1 MLIKEWHTQLQQ
13 ELNKI
18 NSSLYDVLLTQEI
31 DIAFNKS
38 IEMFI
43 NQRYSAKSNRKQ
55 EGFEASQK
63 RIDDLKSL
71 VTVYKAPAILGSNFD
86 NSFSYDQRSLFIL
99 PQDYRFKVAT
109 RINSAIKDCN
119 LPFIPLPVAKEYHIF
134 GMDLSAISNYSTFA
148 IRLKTSTTVIL
159 PANGGLG
166 GYSTDDF
173 GVFKNIIVDGLLK
186 YYPITKPIYFE
197 NFYTYTNKNY
207 LFIVY
212 PNTPSDAEKLQYYN
226 GSAWVDFG
234 LSSGTIANAIISDL
248 KYPTSTTYNVS
259 SDKQVSHDA
268 VYALQADPFS
278 FTNAD
283 FPLSFFENNYYY
295 TLYDKLN
302 FVVSE
307 VEMTYICKPKTV
319 SYIGN
324 ISCDL
329 PDSTHQEIISMTAQY
344 FLEEFE
350 AGRVQTHKETVLTT
364 E

>member
-18 NSSLYDVLLTQEI
+18 NSALYDVLLPQEI

-109 RINSAIKDCN
+109 RINSAVKNCN
-119 LPFIPLPVAKEYHIF
+119 ITFNPLPTPQTYYVYGF
-134 GMDLSAISNYSTFA
+134 DLASITNYATFSV
-148 IRLKTSTTVIL
+148 RTKTPATVIL
-159 PANGGLG
+159 NPNSGLG
-166 GYSTDDF
+166 NYTTDDF

-186 YYPITKPIYFE
+186 YYPLTKPIYFE

-212 PNTPSDAEKLQYYN
+212 TTPPTDAEKLQYFN
-226 GSAWVDFG
+226 GSTWVDFT
-234 LSSGTIANAIISDL
+234 LMSTISDL
-248 KYPTSTTYNVS
+248 KYPTSTSNNIS
-259 SDKQVSHDA
+259 SDKQVSHDD
-268 VYALQADPFS
+268 VYALQADPFN
-278 FTNAD
+278 FTTVD

-319 SYIGN
+319 SLFGN
-324 ISCDL
+324 ISSDL
-329 PDSTHQEIISMTAQY
+329 PDSTHQEVISMTAQY

-350 AGRVQTHKETVLTT
+350 AGRVQTHKETVLST

>member
-18 NSSLYDVLLTQEI
+18 NSALYDVLLSQEI
-31 DIAFNKS
+31 DIAFNKN

-55 EGFEASQK
+55 EGFETSQK

-71 VTVYKAPAILGSNFD
+71 VNIYKAPAILGSNFD

-109 RINSAIKDCN
+109 RINSAVKNCN
-119 LPFIPLPVAKEYHIF
+119 VAFSPVSTAQTYYVYGF
-134 GMDLSAISNYSTFA
+134 DLSSITNYATFSV
-148 IRLKTSTTVIL
+148 RTKTPATVIL
-159 PANGGLG
+159 NANSGLG
-166 GYSTDDF
+166 NYTSDDF

-212 PNTPSDAEKLQYYN
+212 TTPPSDAEKLQYFN
-226 GSAWVDFG
+226 GSAWVDFT
-234 LSSGTIANAIISDL
+234 LMSTIADL
-248 KYPTSTTYNVS
+248 KYPTSVVNNIS
-259 SDKQVSHDA
+259 SDKQVSHDD
-268 VYALQADPFS
+268 VYALQADPFN
-278 FTNAD
+278 FTTAD
-283 FPLSFFENNYYY
+283 FPLSFFENSYYY

-319 SYIGN
+319 SLFGN
-324 ISCDL
+324 ISSDL

>member
-18 NSSLYDVLLTQEI
+18 NSALYDVLLSQEI
-31 DIAFNKS
+31 DIAFNKN

-55 EGFEASQK
+55 EGFETSQK

-71 VTVYKAPAILGSNFD
+71 VNIYKAPAILGSNFD

-109 RINSAIKDCN
+109 RINSAVKNCN
-119 LPFIPLPVAKEYHIF
+119 VAFSPVSTAQTYYVYGF
-134 GMDLSAISNYSTFA
+134 DLSSITNYATFSV
-148 IRLKTSTTVIL
+148 RTKTPATVIL
-159 PANGGLG
+159 NANSGLG
-166 GYSTDDF
+166 NYTSDDF

-212 PNTPSDAEKLQYYN
+212 TTPPTDAEKLQYFN
-226 GSAWVDFG
+226 GSAWVDFT
-234 LSSGTIANAIISDL
+234 LMSTIADL
-248 KYPTSTTYNVS
+248 KYPTSVVNNIS
-259 SDKQVSHDA
+259 SDKQVSHDD
-268 VYALQADPFS
+268 VYALQADPFN
-278 FTNAD
+278 FTTAD
-283 FPLSFFENNYYY
+283 FPLSFFENSYYY

-319 SYIGN
+319 SLFGN
-324 ISCDL
+324 ISSDL

-350 AGRVQTHKETVLTT
+350 AGRVQTHKETVLST

>member
-18 NSSLYDVLLTQEI
+18 NSSLYDVLLSQEI

-119 LPFIPLPVAKEYHIF
+119 VAFNPTTTAQTYYVYGF
-134 GMDLSAISNYSTFA
+134 DLSSITNYATFSVRTKTPAI
-148 IRLKTSTTVIL
+148 VIL
-159 PANGGLG
+159 NANSGLG
-166 GYSTDDF
+166 SYTTEDF
-173 GVFKNIIVDGLLK
+173 GVFKNIIVDGLNK
-186 YYPITKPIYFE
+186 YYPLTKPIYFE
-197 NFYTYTNKNY
+197 TFYTYTNKNY
-207 LFIVY
+207 LYIVY
-212 PNTPSDAEKLQYYN
+212 TTPPSDAEKLQYFN
-226 GSAWVDFG
+226 GSTWVDFT
-234 LSSGTIANAIISDL
+234 LMSTISDL
-248 KYPTSTTYNVS
+248 KYPVSTTNNIS
-259 SDKQVSHDA
+259 SDVQVSHDDL
-268 VYALQADPFS
+268 YALQADPFS

-319 SYIGN
+319 SLFGN
-324 ISCDL
+324 ISSDL

>member
-18 NSSLYDVLLTQEI
+18 NSALYDVLLPQEI

-55 EGFEASQK
+55 EGFEMSQK

-71 VTVYKAPAILGSNFD
+71 VTMYKAPAILGSNFN

-109 RINSAIKDCN
+109 RINSAVKDCN
-119 LPFIPLPVAKEYHIF
+119 VAFNPASIAQTYYVYGF
-134 GMDLSAISNYSTFA
+134 DLSAITNYATFS
-148 IRLKTSTTVIL
+148 IRTKTPSTVIL
-159 PANGGLG
+159 PANSGLG
-166 GYSTDDF
+166 SYTTEDF
-173 GVFKNIIVDGLLK
+173 GVFKNIIVDGLNS
-186 YYPITKPIYFE
+186 YYPVTKPIYFE
-197 NFYTYTNKNY
+197 NFYTYTNKGY

-212 PNTPSDAEKLQYYN
+212 TTSPSNAEKLQYLDASN
-226 GSAWVDFG
+226 NWVDFTL
-234 LSSGTIANAIISDL
+234 LSTISDL
-248 KYPTSTTYNVS
+248 KYPTSTVYNVS
-259 SDKQVSHDA
+259 SDKQVSHDD

-319 SYIGN
+319 SLFGN
-324 ISCDL
+324 ISCNL
-329 PDSTHQEIISMTAQY
+329 PDATHQEIISLTAQY

-350 AGRVQTHKETVLTT
+350 AGRVQTHKETLLTT